1 MALHVIFISL
11 IFDART
17 SESLISAALTLEP
30 NYWIY
35 ESEVRRNEGK
45 KERRQKEYWR
55 GPGSNIQPSD
65 YGPDALPLIHGGLI
79 CGRVKSEE

>member
-1 MALHVIFISL
+1 MSYSYL

-45 KERRQKEYWR
+45 KERRQKEVWR

-65 YGPDALPLIHGGLI
+65 NGHDALPLIHGGLM
-79 CGRVKSEE
+79 CGRVKSDE

>member
-1 MALHVIFISL
+1 MSYSYL

-45 KERRQKEYWR
+45 KERRQKEDWR
-55 GPGSNIQPSD
+55 EPGSNIQPAE
-65 YGPDALPLIHGGLI
+65 YGPDALPLIHGSLI